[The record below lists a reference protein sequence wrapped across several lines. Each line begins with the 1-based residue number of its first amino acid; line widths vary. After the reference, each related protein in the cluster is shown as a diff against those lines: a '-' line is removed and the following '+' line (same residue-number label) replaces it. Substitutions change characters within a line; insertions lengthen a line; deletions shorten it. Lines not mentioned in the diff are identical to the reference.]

1 MKISQ
6 LSTVQAKDVLIQ
18 LAALTANITE
28 DEPLMNI
35 IGQAMDFD
43 GLNNTGVKGKILGKW
58 SSFISE
64 LLHGHW
70 EDIRGILAAL
80 NAKTAEEIEE
90 QSMLETIR
98 QLNEIRDDKELFDF
112 FSLFTRREK
121 TAQSSPS
128 ATFQTASMLAE

>member
-35 IGQAMDFD
+35 IGQAMSFD
-43 GLNNTGVKGKILGKW
+43 GLNNTGVKGKILGRW
-58 SSFISE
+58 SAFVSE
-64 LLHGHW
+64 LLKRHW
-70 EDIRGILAAL
+70 EDVRGILSAL
-80 NAKTAEEIEE
+80 NDKSAEEIEK

-98 QLNEIRDDKELFDF
+98 QLNEIRDDKELLAF

-121 TAQSSPS
+121 TA
-128 ATFQTASMLAE
+128 